1 MRRERT
7 LCEGIG
13 QDFAVTATLH
23 FFDREV
29 LSIADTRDS
38 GLHAHRA
45 AQLMLGLDGGFDL
58 VDADGHAQSLAWAV
72 LPPGEEH
79 RIRGTGGRIAYLFVD
94 PGLRTWNA
102 WRAAGGVPAEPAA
115 ALVEGLR
122 DLSKGRRDVEQ
133 ARRLAG
139 DWRAA
144 SLPGLFDAA
153 AQDARIARA
162 LAAVDADP
170 VAEHDHRR
178 LAALA
183 HLSPSRFAERFRVE
197 TGMPVR
203 NYLLW
208 RRLLTAVAALEHG
221 DSVTEAAHR
230 CGFADAAHLSRSF
243 RRVLGAAPS
252 ELRW

>member
-1 MRRERT
+1 M
-7 LCEGIG
+7 
-13 QDFAVTATLH
+13 TATLH
-23 FFDREV
+23 FFDRQA

-45 AQLMLGLDGGFDL
+45 AQLMIGLDGDFEIA
-58 VDADGHAQSLAWAV
+58 DACGRARSASWAV
-72 LPPGEEH
+72 LAPGEEH
-79 RIRGTGGRIAYLFVD
+79 RIRGDGGRIAYLFVD
-94 PGLRTWNA
+94 PGLRTWKA
-102 WRAAGGVPAEPAA
+102 WRGAGGVPVEPAA
-115 ALVEGLR
+115 ALVDGLR
-122 DLSKGRRDVEQ
+122 ALAASDRNVAQ
-133 ARRLAG
+133 ARRLAE

-153 AQDARIARA
+153 PHDARIAQA

-170 VAEHDHRR
+170 VADHDHRT
-178 LAALA
+178 LAALS

-208 RRLLTAVAALEHG
+208 RRLLTAVAALERG
-221 DSVTEAAHR
+221 DSVTEAAHG